1 MRIYILHTTHNLQDY
16 NDHQVFTS
24 WKEVVS
30 KFQELVKDA
39 RAEAY
44 EIYTDE
50 YMEFYF
56 DGSEG
61 NEKIYISEHNV
72 YDNERYARQCSITD
86 EGMNQGWI
94 DEDTGVYFKYKKD
107 AIKYVKKLMTNLYD
121 GMGDNPKV
129 TEAAIFDVNKYKK
142 DDDILDIGYEHF
154 NTYWTSWECETE
166 LQYKLVDGELIEDYD
181 FQEEATRKL
190 RDKLEHERKQ
200 KLRDLGQIY

>member
-30 KFQELVKDA
+30 KFQEQVKDA

-72 YDNERYARQCSITD
+72 YDNERYARQCSITN

-107 AIKYVKKLMTNLYD
+107 AVKYIKDLMLNTYESE
-121 GMGDNPKV
+121 GDS
-129 TEAAIFDVNKYKK
+129 AFDIDKYKK
-142 DDDILDIGYEHF
+142 EDDILDIGYEHF
-154 NTYWTSWECETE
+154 NTYWTSWECESE

-190 RDKLEHERKQ
+190 RDKLEHERNQ

>member
-30 KFQELVKDA
+30 KFQELVKNA
-39 RAEAY
+39 RAEAN

-50 YMEFYF
+50 YTEFYF

-86 EGMNQGWI
+86 EGMNEGWI

-107 AIKYVKKLMTNLYD
+107 AVKYIKDLMLNTYESE
-121 GMGDNPKV
+121 GDS
-129 TEAAIFDVNKYKK
+129 AFDIDKYKK
-142 DDDILDIGYEHF
+142 DDDILDVGYKHF

-166 LQYKLVDGELIEDYD
+166 LQYKLVDGELIEDD
-181 FQEEATRKL
+181 SFTEEATKYL
-190 RDKLEHERKQ
+190 REKIKEETIKYLKDK
-200 KLRDLGQIY
+200 

>member
-72 YDNERYARQCSITD
+72 YDNERYARQCSITN

-107 AIKYVKKLMTNLYD
+107 AVKYIKDLMLNTYESE
-121 GMGDNPKV
+121 GDS
-129 TEAAIFDVNKYKK
+129 AFDIDKYKK
-142 DDDILDIGYEHF
+142 EDDILDIGYEHF
-154 NTYWTSWECETE
+154 NTYWTSWECESE

-190 RDKLEHERKQ
+190 RDKLEHERNQ